1 MQLAQPGNPLALRIL
16 SYYLV
21 FFPSMD
27 AITAY
32 PLTTICIVNNIYM
45 VLTGR
50 DTSEKPKWKYD
61 WLLRFFLRFFSAL
74 LPLGLAMAAA
84 NLVFIL
90 QWSGLFGFGIC
101 FLFPVVLQLRSI
113 YICKRK
119 FGQVCFKDSPANSP
133 TDPSTVQVRKRVE
146 KSPLLNTSNKGD
158 TRHLYMT
165 PYSNAVVSH
174 PIFVAFMGVVGLCL
188 FVIGVVGLFIG
199 PDELK
204 CTFNS
209 NNRTNVHY
217 RGVPLY
223 NNTFMDFTIY

>member
-1 MQLAQPGNPLALRIL
+1 MKLAQPGNPLALRIL

-21 FFPSMD
+21 FFPSVD
-27 AITAY
+27 VITPYA
-32 PLTTICIVNNIYM
+32 LTTICVVNNIYM

-50 DTSEKPKWKYD
+50 DTSAKPKWKYD

-113 YICKRK
+113 YVCKKK
-119 FGQVCFKDSPANSP
+119 FGQVCLKDSPANSP
-133 TDPSTVQVRKRVE
+133 TDPSTVQVKKRTGSME

-174 PIFVAFMGVVGLCL
+174 PIFVAFMGAVGFCL

-199 PDELK
+199 PDELQ

-209 NNRTNVHY
+209 NNGTN
-217 RGVPLY
+217 GT
-223 NNTFMDFTIY
+223 NGTNDTFMDFTVY

>member
-1 MQLAQPGNPLALRIL
+1 MKLAQPGNPLALRIL

-21 FFPSMD
+21 FFPSVD
-27 AITAY
+27 VITPYA
-32 PLTTICIVNNIYM
+32 LTTICVVNNIYM

-50 DTSEKPKWKYD
+50 DTSAKPKWKYD

-113 YICKRK
+113 YVCKKK
-119 FGQVCFKDSPANSP
+119 FGQVCLKDSPANSP
-133 TDPSTVQVRKRVE
+133 TDPSTVQVKKRTGSME

-174 PIFVAFMGVVGLCL
+174 PIFVAFMGAVGFCL

-199 PDELK
+199 PDELQ

-209 NNRTNVHY
+209 NNGTN
-217 RGVPLY
+217 GT
-223 NNTFMDFTIY
+223 NDTFMDFTVY